1 MAKCVMFDFDG
12 VVVDSESYGLELLRR
27 LMKEQYSVDMT
38 EEDSRHVIGFN
49 KSRTVDFINSAY
61 GLNTTVEEY
70 DASYGKYDN
79 FYVDYEG
86 IKPIDGA
93 RECMEKL
100 SSAGFTVGL
109 VSSTQALYILS
120 ALNRIG
126 MTDCFDFIVTGDMVE
141 NSKPSPEPYLKGL
154 SLAGCNA
161 GDAFVVEDSPTGV
174 SAGKAAGIFTIGF
187 KAASVKLPTPQADIE
202 IPSYEELYDY
212 IVLFK

>member
-1 MAKCVMFDFDG
+1 MGKFVHLHIHSEYSLLDGANRIKDIPKRAKELGMDSIAITDHGVMYGVIDF
-12 VVVDSESYGLELLRR
+12 Y
-27 LMKEQYSVDMT
+27 KACK
-38 EEDSRHVIGFN
+38 N
-49 KSRTVDFINSAY
+49 
-61 GLNTTVEEY
+61 
-70 DASYGKYDN
+70 
-79 FYVDYEG
+79 EG

-212 IVLFK
+212 IVLSK